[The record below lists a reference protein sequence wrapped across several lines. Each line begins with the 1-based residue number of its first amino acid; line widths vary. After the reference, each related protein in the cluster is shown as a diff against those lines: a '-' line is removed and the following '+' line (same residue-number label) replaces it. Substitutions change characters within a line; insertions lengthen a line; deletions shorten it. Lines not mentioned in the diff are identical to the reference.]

1 MEIRMKKI
9 KNEKKF
15 KKKSQYTVGDFK
27 LKVGKSG
34 TGKGLF
40 AMQDILKN
48 SCVAEYFGT
57 PVAEKDLEKQ
67 KYIRARYLF
76 EVDKG
81 FTVNGNVK
89 GNVARYINHSCRPNC
104 EARGPKGKVF
114 IFSIKNIKSGDEL
127 TYDYGKEY
135 FNEHIKPYG
144 CKCAKCS

>member
-1 MEIRMKKI
+1 MQKI
-9 KNEKKF
+9 KKER
-15 KKKSQYTVGDFK
+15 KSIYTVGNFK

-40 AMQDILKN
+40 ALQDIPKN
-48 SCVAEYFGT
+48 KCLIEYIGI
-57 PVAEKDLEKQ
+57 PVSEADLEKIQ
-67 KYIRARYLF
+67 NIRAKYLF

-81 FTVNGNVK
+81 VTINGNTK
-89 GNVARYINHSCRPNC
+89 ENTAKYINHSCRPNC

-114 IFSIKNIKSGDEL
+114 ICSIKNIRAGEEL

-144 CKCAKCS
+144 CRCAKCSKK